1 MIDQY
6 IEKWSPISNLP
17 KKGSIE
23 AIHDDYEGF
32 RILIRNM
39 EGTEVLRV
47 LFHVPLVYQR
57 TDEGDRWNTVNKLL
71 KLQSAM
77 FFKVKNSKLAK
88 WLEEE
93 SCGIHKANELDH
105 YLIAGCNDIIE
116 IISAVKPD
124 LEWM

>member
-1 MIDQY
+1 MIDY
-6 IEKWSPISNLP
+6 YLEKWSPIPNLP
-17 KKGSIE
+17 RKGSIE
-23 AIHDDYEGF
+23 AVRDDYEGF
-32 RILIRNM
+32 RILVRSIESTDM
-39 EGTEVLRV
+39 IKIS
-47 LFHVPLVYQR
+47 FHMPLVYQK
-57 TDEGDRWNTVNKLL
+57 TDEGDRWKTVDKFSE
-71 KLQSAM
+71 LQSEM